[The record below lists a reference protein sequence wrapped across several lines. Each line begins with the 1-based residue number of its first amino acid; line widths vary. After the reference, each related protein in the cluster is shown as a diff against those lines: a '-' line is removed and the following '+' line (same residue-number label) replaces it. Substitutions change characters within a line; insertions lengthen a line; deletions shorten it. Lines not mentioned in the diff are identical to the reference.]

1 MWSCCHVLRL
11 CQSGQEVPKVSG
23 KFNSNLSTQILR
35 GHFYFNSILFIFL
48 AGSNKEQRDT
58 FKIALWTVLH
68 FFE

>member
-23 KFNSNLSTQILR
+23 KFNSNLSIQITQDHCIPTT
-35 GHFYFNSILFIFL
+35 FIFL

-58 FKIALWTVLH
+58 FKIVLH
-68 FFE
+68 FSMT